1 MSKDNEGY
9 VWLCIPLYI
18 ESKQGKIFSKITKN
32 IFRLD
37 AVVCHVKSAVWFKEW
52 INAFTI

>member
-9 VWLCIPLYI
+9 VWLCIPLYT
-18 ESKQGKIFSKITKN
+18 ESKQGKILSKITKN

-37 AVVCHVKSAVWFKEW
+37 AVVCHVKSAV
-52 INAFTI
+52 